1 MSTLS
6 VLLIDRVR
14 FLQLKL
20 KKRNN
25 GISAENSDIFVL
37 KHRFPL
43 DVKADY
49 VLTNWKR

>member
-20 KKRNN
+20 KKRN
-25 GISAENSDIFVL
+25 ITMESVL
-37 KHRFPL
+37 KILIFL
-43 DVKADY
+43 Y
-49 VLTNWKR
+49 